1 MILLSAHKIHHMKNY
16 LLFTITLFSS
26 FLFAQDHLSS
36 SRSIMDPSLAPF
48 YHGVASG
55 DPLSDR
61 IILWTRVT
69 TQNATETVDWQIAT
83 DTTFGTL
90 VNSGTV
96 TTDASVDYTVKVDAT
111 GLQPGTWYYYRFRN
125 NGVYSIVG
133 RTKSAPVGDVDSLRF
148 AIVACSNYQ
157 AGFFNAYKDITLRN
171 DVDAVVHLGDYY
183 YEYEAGGYGY
193 INDTSRLHEPDH
205 EITSLADYR
214 QRNSQYKLDPDLRYC
229 HQMFPFITIWDDHET
244 ANNSW
249 YGGAE
254 NHQPATEGDW
264 FARKAV
270 AKQAYFEWIPIRELA
285 PGNDTIIHR
294 KLPWS
299 NLMDF
304 IMLDTRYEG
313 RDSSLGTAISSSN
326 GNVNDTGRS
335 MLGAYQLQW
344 FKDQLSNSTA
354 KWKIIGNQVMIAPL
368 TAFGL
373 VLNGDQWDGYP
384 VERKKIFDHI
394 MQNDIRDIV
403 FLTGD
408 IHSSWGNDL
417 PHPDSTY
424 NASSGH
430 GSVATEFVCTSIT
443 SPALT
448 ALNGVPSTLVTT
460 LNPYMKYVEYTKH
473 GYLLLDVN
481 KQRVQGDWIYMSS
494 LTSKNYTP
502 TDAAYW
508 MNLDTERF
516 LRHAPGQLGTRPGM
530 PGLLPTV
537 TGVKNVAKDNM
548 VMISCY
554 PNPTENEVLI
564 QYYLYEPSDV
574 NIQLTNISGQTVYTQ
589 NIKQSGNGLFNAEA
603 DMSKLASGVYM
614 MNVVTGGKTYSKKI
628 VKN

>member
-1 MILLSAHKIHHMKNY
+1 MKNFL
-16 LLFTITLFSS
+16 LLFLAAS
-26 FLFAQDHLSS
+26 FFAASAQDHLSS
-36 SRSIMDPSLAPF
+36 SRSLIDPSLAPF

-61 IILWTRVT
+61 VILWTRVT
-69 TQNATETVDWQIAT
+69 TQNPTENVDWQIAT
-83 DTTFGTL
+83 DTTFST
-90 VNSGTV
+90 VINSGTV
-96 TTDASVDYTVKVDAT
+96 ATDATVDYTVKVDAT
-111 GLQPGTWYYYRFRN
+111 GLQPGTWYYYRFKN
-125 NGVYSIVG
+125 NGNYSLTG
-133 RTKSAPVGDVDSLRF
+133 RTKTAPVGDMDSLRF

-157 AGFFNAYKDITLRN
+157 AGYFNAYKDIAVRN

-193 INDTSRLHEPDH
+193 INDTSRLHEPAN
-205 EITSLADYR
+205 EILSLADYR
-214 QRNSQYKLDPDLRYC
+214 KRNSQYKLDPDLRYC

-264 FARKAV
+264 FVRKAV
-270 AKQAYFEWIPIRELA
+270 AKQAYFEWIPIRELS

-294 KLPWS
+294 TLPWS

-313 RDSSLGTAISSSN
+313 RDSSLGTAISTSN
-326 GNVNDTGRS
+326 STVTNPTRS
-335 MLGAYQLQW
+335 MLGAFQLQW

-384 VERKKIFDHI
+384 VERKKILDHI
-394 MQNDIRDIV
+394 MQNNLHDIV

-424 NASSGH
+424 SASTGH

-443 SPALT
+443 SPALD
-448 ALNGVPSTLVTT
+448 ALNGVPSSVVTT
-460 LNPYMKYVEYTKH
+460 INPYMKYVEYTKH

-481 KQRVQGDWIYMSS
+481 KQRVQGDWIYMST
-494 LTSKNYTP
+494 LLNRNYTAS
-502 TDAAYW
+502 DAAHW

-516 LRHAPGQLGTRPGM
+516 LRQASSPLGPRPGM
-530 PGLLPTV
+530 PGLLPYV
-537 TGVKNVAKDNM
+537 SAVREANKDNM
-548 VMISCY
+548 VMLGCY
-554 PNPTENEVLI
+554 PNPTVNEVAL
-564 QYYLYEPSDV
+564 QYYLYEPAKVELKITDLNGRV
-574 NIQLTNISGQTVYTQ
+574 VYTATE
-589 NIKQSGNGLFNAEA
+589 KQSQTGLFNTEA
-603 DMSKLASGVYM
+603 NISNLFSGTYIVSLSTGKSLVSKQI
-614 MNVVTGGKTYSKKI
+614 VVAK
-628 VKN
+628 

>member
-1 MILLSAHKIHHMKNY
+1 MKKILL
-16 LLFTITLFSS
+16 FSFIS
-26 FLFAQDHLSS
+26 FSVCVVAQDHLSP
-36 SRSIMDPSLAPF
+36 SRSVLDPSLAPF

-69 TQNATETVDWQIAT
+69 TQNSAENVSWQIAT
-83 DTTFGTL
+83 DTTFGTV

-96 TTDASVDYTVKVDAT
+96 TTDANLDYTVKVDAT
-111 GLQPGTWYYYRFRN
+111 GLQPGTWYYYRFKN
-125 NGVYSIVG
+125 NNVYSIAG
-133 RTKSAPVGDVDSLRF
+133 RTKTAPVGDADSLRF
-148 AIVACSNYQ
+148 AVVACSNYQ
-157 AGFFNAYKDITLRN
+157 AGYFNAYKDIAMRN

-193 INDTSRLHEPDH
+193 INDTSRLHEPAN
-205 EITSLADYR
+205 EIVSLSDYR
-214 QRNSQYKLDPDLRYC
+214 LRNSQYKLDPDLRYC

-254 NHQPATEGDW
+254 NHQPAGEGDW

-270 AKQAYFEWIPIRELA
+270 AKQAYFEWIPIREMA

-294 KLPWS
+294 TLPWS

-313 RDSSLGTAISSSN
+313 RDSSLGTGISSTNST
-326 GNVNDTGRS
+326 VMDTNRS
-335 MLGAYQLQW
+335 MMGAFQLQW
-344 FKDQLSNSTA
+344 FKNQLTGSTA

-394 MQNDIRDIV
+394 MQNNVQDVV

-424 NASSGH
+424 NASTGH

-448 ALNGVPSTLVTT
+448 ALNGIPSSLVTSI
-460 LNPYMKYVEYTKH
+460 NPYMKYVEYTKH

-481 KQRVQGDWIYMSS
+481 KQRVQGDWIYMST

-502 TDAAYW
+502 SDAAHW

-516 LRHAPGQLGTRPGM
+516 LRIAPSALGSRPGM
-530 PGLLPTV
+530 PNLLPYI
-537 TGVKNVAKDNM
+537 TGVKDVKKDDL
-548 VMISCY
+548 VMISIY
-554 PNPTENEVLI
+554 PNPSADEVAI
-564 QYYLYEPSDV
+564 QYYLYEPAKVDLKIIDMNGKTVFTQSEK
-574 NIQLTNISGQTVYTQ
+574 QTQ
-589 NIKQSGNGLFNAEA
+589 NGLF
-603 DMSKLASGVYM
+603 
-614 MNVVTGGKTYSKKI
+614 KTVANIHNLVAGNYLVNISAGDKVYSKQI
-628 VKN
+628 VKAK